1 MKKEIEEI
9 LFVDNKFIRNRFRD
23 DFFYK
28 NHPVLYNKINEKIS
42 DDYTF
47 KEKIYIIYNDIEL
60 PTCKMCNKKTKLISF
75 SKGFSI
81 YCSKGCVQKDID
93 IREKVKETNIKKFG
107 AEFPLKSEEIK
118 EKLKKTN
125 RNKYGVDFVLKSDE
139 IKEKIKKTNL
149 EKYGVQNPFQS
160 SIIKKKIKETNL
172 EKYGVEHNSK
182 NVDVVLKRK
191 KTFLKK
197 YGVDNPN
204 KNKEIIHKRNKTIT
218 INYVKKYSEILNI
231 SENNIKILNNGDVV
245 IYGMCNK
252 HKSFKINKQ
261 NLFNRLKYGVEN
273 ICTKCNKISGSN
285 KIKENE
291 IVEFISNLNVKYVR
305 NNRKLLKNKEI
316 DIYLEDYNIGIE
328 FNGLYW
334 HSSKFH
340 ENNYHYDKTNI
351 CEKNGIQ
358 LLQIFED
365 EWIFKRD
372 IVKSIIKSKLNLFEE
387 KIYGRQT
394 KIKIINDNYIA
405 KKFLEENHIQGYVKS
420 SVKIGLY
427 YNDALV
433 SIMTFGKK
441 RISTGNKLF
450 NESNEY
456 EMIRYCTK
464 LNTIVIGGAS
474 KLLKYFIKTYN
485 PHQIITFADR
495 RYSNGDLYMK
505 LGFNFIHN
513 TKPNYWYFNRNDLIR
528 YHRFN
533 FRKDVLIKD
542 GYDSSK
548 TEHQI
553 MDERGFFKIYDCGNM
568 KFILSC

>member
-1 MKKEIEEI
+1 MKKEIDEI

-107 AEFPLKSEEIK
+107 VEFPLKSEEIK

-149 EKYGVQNPFQS
+149 EKYGV
-160 SIIKKKIKETNL
+160 
-172 EKYGVEHNSK
+172 EHNSK

-204 KNKEIIHKRNKTIT
+204 KNKEIINKRNKTIT

-291 IVEFISNLNVKYVR
+291 IVEFISNLNIKYVR

-334 HSSKFH
+334 HSSNFM
-340 ENNYHYDKTNI
+340 
-351 CEKNGIQ
+351 
-358 LLQIFED
+358 
-365 EWIFKRD
+365 
-372 IVKSIIKSKLNLFEE
+372 
-387 KIYGRQT
+387 KITITMIRQT
-394 KIKIINDNYIA
+394 CVKKMEFNYY
-405 KKFLEENHIQGYVKS
+405 KYLKMSGFLKE
-420 SVKIGLY
+420 
-427 YNDALV
+427 
-433 SIMTFGKK
+433 
-441 RISTGNKLF
+441 
-450 NESNEY
+450 
-456 EMIRYCTK
+456 
-464 LNTIVIGGAS
+464 
-474 KLLKYFIKTYN
+474 
-485 PHQIITFADR
+485 
-495 RYSNGDLYMK
+495 
-505 LGFNFIHN
+505 
-513 TKPNYWYFNRNDLIR
+513 
-528 YHRFN
+528 
-533 FRKDVLIKD
+533 
-542 GYDSSK
+542 
-548 TEHQI
+548 
-553 MDERGFFKIYDCGNM
+553 
-568 KFILSC
+568 IL